1 MTPRSRA
8 AVRAAFVLAAIGLGL
23 ASYLTFRHF
32 AAAHGGRSVCSV
44 NLKLNCDVVNT
55 SEYAELVGIPISA
68 LGAAFYLVI
77 LALAAWSLA
86 ARPTLVSSLL
96 SHLTLAATGA
106 VAYSVFLAAVS
117 HFVIRHWCL
126 FCIGLYAVNVGLLV
140 TAAVGAGIPIAEQLA
155 IVRSDWSA
163 LRSKRWV
170 FASLAAALVVLVGA
184 VGAAAVIRDQRRA
197 VLVTEWAALEA
208 APIVLRGD
216 EPSRG
221 PADAPIVI
229 VDYFD
234 FLCPHCRKAAQVLE
248 RVVREFPGEV
258 RLVVKHVPLDSACN
272 AWANPHPG
280 ACHAAAAALCAGKQ
294 GHYWELHDWLFLDQ
308 AEIDDQN
315 VGAKVKDFAG
325 RIGLDAAALDACI
338 AEPATMEQVKREVRE
353 GIAELRIDSTPA
365 IFVNGR
371 GIMGALD
378 MDTWR
383 KLIPKARELAAE
395 K

>member
-155 IVRSDWSA
+155 IVRSDWA
-163 LRSKRWV
+163 AVRSKRWV

-272 AWANPHPG
+272 PWANPHPG
-280 ACHAAAAALCAGKQ
+280 ACRAAAAALCAGRQ
-294 GHYWELHDWLFLDQ
+294 GHYWEMHDWLFLDQ
-308 AEIDDQN
+308 AEIDDKN
-315 VGAKVKDFAG
+315 VEAKVKDFAG

-383 KLIPKARELAAE
+383 KLIPKARELSG